1 MIEVVGDDVQH
12 VCLADQICS
21 GLKSGIEASIHSF
34 TEIFNSKAHTGWGLL
49 LNDAVNGFN
58 LVNRPAALW
67 NARVL
72 WSRCSK
78 FLFNSYRGYALLI
91 IAGSK
96 ESLLS
101 REGVTQGDPLAMLF
115 YGLAIL
121 PLARKLKQPDKWTQ
135 NYQE

>member
-1 MIEVVGDDVQH
+1 MM
-12 VCLADQICS
+12 
-21 GLKSGIEASIHSF
+21 
-34 TEIFNSKAHTGWGLL
+34 LL
-49 LNDAVNGFN
+49 NGFN

-121 PLARKLKQPDKWTQ
+121 PRACQKAQATR
-135 NYQE
+135 